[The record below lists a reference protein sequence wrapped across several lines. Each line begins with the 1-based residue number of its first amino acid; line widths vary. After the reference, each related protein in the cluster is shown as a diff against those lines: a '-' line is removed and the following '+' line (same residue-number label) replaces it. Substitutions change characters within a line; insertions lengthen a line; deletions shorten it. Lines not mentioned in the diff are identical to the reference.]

1 MELSPYY
8 KLNFFFFT
16 ICCKSPEA
24 FSLKHLNIKIYMNAA
39 KLKFRDVLCKVF
51 GLDLTVVKRVMG
63 GPSVA
68 ATLFDNHVLMVS
80 HSQVIILIVQ
90 HGQWAEACR
99 YTGRTGHSFWMVMT
113 QEALKY
119 R

>member
-1 MELSPYY
+1 
-8 KLNFFFFT
+8 
-16 ICCKSPEA
+16 
-24 FSLKHLNIKIYMNAA
+24 MNAA
-39 KLKFRDVLCKVF
+39 KLKFSVVLCQVLF
-51 GLDLTVVKRVMG
+51 LDLAVVKRVMG
-63 GPSVA
+63 GPSVT

-99 YTGRTGHSFWMVMT
+99 YAGRTGHSFWMVMT
-113 QEALKY
+113 QEALKI